1 MLKEFVYLFLVDLSR
16 VPFDHTYQSYS
27 QDESGYGPAM
37 LQAYVTAFS
46 TPTHGE
52 VSEDLMKKINKAAMQ
67 WSATSAQGQY
77 RSSYNNFAIAPFEMK
92 DEKNKSVE
100 VPTYS
105 VSNKG
110 MEEFLNYW
118 MGNNKS
124 NCFLAFETSQP
135 DAPGYLINYHSNG
148 LIVRLDSPSGGKSVK
163 LLDFKQGLALINQL
177 LGRLDYT
184 CEINPLAKLP
194 EEEIHAT
201 VAQISQ
207 KLIRNFNNQIKNADT
222 ENKKITLIV
231 TFVQRLTQLHP
242 WMDGNIRTC
251 YVLLNKLLRDHAL
264 SLSLLMN
271 PNRLDCCSVAE
282 LVEMVKQGQIHFQQV
297 KNHSEARL
305 TLNAPSEKSAYLQ
318 HIICTGQELYDVSDS
333 LITSFINT
341 VVNGI
346 EPKIN
351 GLANNPFR
359 LLAEPKSVKDHAQ
372 LLKEL
377 SLIAH
382 IDDKKYDSFMSAVK
396 NKSYSLALRKA
407 CAGNNAILIQ
417 TLLKFAESLAIN
429 PKEQSSNGKNAYDW
443 LAENTSLIVAD
454 KELIQEQL
462 LVINLSKLTV

>member
-27 QDESGYGPAM
+27 QNEPGYGPAM

-52 VSEDLMKKINKAAMQ
+52 VTEDLMKKINKAAMQ
-67 WSATSAQGQY
+67 WSSTSAQGQY
-77 RSSYNNFAIAPFEMK
+77 RCTYNNFAIAPFEK
-92 DEKNKSVE
+92 KGEKNKSVQ

-105 VSNKG
+105 ASNKG
-110 MEEFLNYW
+110 MEELLNYW
-118 MGNNKS
+118 MGNNQS
-124 NCFLAFETSQP
+124 NFFLAFETSQP

-148 LIVRLDSPSGGKSVK
+148 LKVISGSTSLGKSVK

-177 LGRLDYT
+177 LSRLDYT
-184 CEINPLAKLP
+184 CEINPLVELP
-194 EEEIHAT
+194 EEEIQAT
-201 VAQISQ
+201 VAEISQ
-207 KLIRNFNNQIKNADT
+207 ELIRNFNNQIKNADA
-222 ENKKITLIV
+222 EDKKITLIV

-251 YVLLNKLLRDHAL
+251 YVLLNKLLKDNGL

-297 KNHSEARL
+297 KNHTEGQL
-305 TLNAPSEKSAYLQ
+305 ILNAPSEKLPHWQ
-318 HIICTGQELYDVSDS
+318 HITCTGQELYDVTDS
-333 LITSFINT
+333 LITSFINA

-351 GLANNPFR
+351 DLTKNPFR
-359 LLAEPKSVKDHAQ
+359 FLAEPKGVKEHAQ
-372 LLKEL
+372 LLKQL

-382 IDDKKYDSFMSAVK
+382 IDDKNMIHS
-396 NKSYSLALRKA
+396 
-407 CAGNNAILIQ
+407 
-417 TLLKFAESLAIN
+417 
-429 PKEQSSNGKNAYDW
+429 
-443 LAENTSLIVAD
+443 
-454 KELIQEQL
+454 
-462 LVINLSKLTV
+462 